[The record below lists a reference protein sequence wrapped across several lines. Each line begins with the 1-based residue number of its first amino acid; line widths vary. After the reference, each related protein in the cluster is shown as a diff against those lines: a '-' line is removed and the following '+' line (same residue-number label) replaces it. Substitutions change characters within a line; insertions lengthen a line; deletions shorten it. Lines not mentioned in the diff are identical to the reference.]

1 MQSIASEVSAR
12 EQSVSIE
19 DFAQAGSSEK
29 EKTPSPEER
38 EAVAGIVKVSDE
50 IEKRFAVKEKPASP
64 KSPEKVR
71 DDFFMALSPPQ
82 QIRPPWR
89 EAAEKKKDSV
99 DSPKSPVSYPPPFVP
114 QAEFEP
120 VPVRPEPPI
129 SRPEEVV
136 VLREKEDKKKQP
148 LPEVIPGEE
157 TMEWCKRIAK
167 EYKFLKVT
175 DFTKSFKSGLAFC
188 AFIHCYRPEL
198 IGDISQIRHNG
209 NPKDNC
215 TKAFQVAEEHLGVK
229 STLNIN
235 DVVMCPEKNKV
246 KAYVERLRHTLEG
259 TTPSD
264 LTDAARM
271 SDYRLS
277 THPFFGLSE
286 SEEKVM
292 EELQKLKERS
302 LDADAVDYSNVP
314 DTVDGGNVKY
324 AAVVPGV
331 SAPEAKEPIRAT
343 PLMTRKQLQDPFG
356 SDGSDEDGAKQIN
369 GFESPTKGSNTPLSI
384 KLESLG
390 GSANQAE
397 LRQRARQLLA
407 NPEAMLGG
415 SFTPTSTDDERSK
428 RLLQEARERIE
439 EATTSGGTFSVT
451 GTSVGGSNFNRISSS
466 RSSLRGSNT
475 DIRTLGIVEKEVN
488 FYKFSKRQPSPV
500 LQRKNYDT
508 PSIPACAR
516 PSQRTMNSSLQVNGN
531 SGGGS
536 SALDRV
542 KRYGSMRRQE
552 LTEMIQQMTTGSTI
566 PNSEQESTFDIQS
579 TPTRKLTNDW
589 EKDARDP
596 TKIERELG
604 KITMQMAQ
612 LETENTEIN
621 EKIRDVA
628 QGSNEEQKLIEAS
641 IRCTSDRDKLQ
652 KKVDYYNDVL
662 TIIEL
667 TENIEKI
674 QKELDTVTDE
684 IKTEDEKRHIDKL
697 MNELRE
703 ITNEKMHLTLKVGNI
718 HSEEEEHDEHL
729 RRTLDRAQN
738 PGNFQRGTQESASKR
753 LISWLRS

>member
-451 GTSVGGSNFNRISSS
+451 GTS
-466 RSSLRGSNT
+466 
-475 DIRTLGIVEKEVN
+475 D
-488 FYKFSKRQPSPV
+488 
-500 LQRKNYDT
+500 DT